1 MSSEKSGTVRVLVW
15 DVPVRVFHWVLVASF
30 AGAYALGDT
39 ERLRQWHVT
48 FGYTVLGLVA
58 FRLAWGFVGTE
69 YARFRSFAYGPGAAA
84 AYLRDLFGGRAQRHL
99 GHNPAGS
106 LAIWAMLLLAAA
118 TGATGYCTLNEIG
131 GEAVEEAHEFLANA
145 WLAVVL
151 VHVAG
156 VLASSLAH
164 RENLA
169 TTMIT
174 GYKDATVQSAER
186 GAGASSRLAVGLL
199 GAVAVLAFWV
209 GSAVTGGPDL
219 GGRASESTVAGG
231 EADDDD

>member
-1 MSSEKSGTVRVLVW
+1 MSSEKSGSVRVLVW
-15 DVPVRVFHWVLVASF
+15 DVPVRVFHWALVASF

-58 FRLAWGFVGTE
+58 FRLVWGLVGTQ
-69 YARFRSFAYGPGAAA
+69 YARFRSFVYAPGAAVG
-84 AYLRDLFGGRAQRHL
+84 YLRDLVAGRAARHL

-106 LAIWAMLLLAAA
+106 YAIWAILLLAAA
-118 TGATGYCTLNEIG
+118 TGATGYCTLNAIG
-131 GEAVEEAHEFLANA
+131 GEGVEEAHEFLANA

-169 TTMIT
+169 AAMIT
-174 GYKDATVQSAER
+174 GYKDASVRSVER
-186 GAGASSRLAVGLL
+186 GAGAPSRLAVGLL
-199 GAVAVLAFWV
+199 GAFAVLAFWV

-219 GGRASESTVAGG
+219 TGRASESTVAGG
-231 EADDDD
+231 EVDDDD